1 MSGPSKT
8 IASDPVVADVA
19 EASLAEGGSAVDAV
33 LGGFLAAAA
42 LEPGV
47 LFGPVGALVAGLG
60 AGARVFDG
68 RTLQAGRGAKRPR
81 GLRPGDTIPPAARAA
96 VPRSLGVLPLLHAY
110 GATKTL
116 AALGRLG
123 RTRAKKE
130 AKSDPTL
137 EARLRFLEA
146 FARRGP
152 GVIASSDIMRPLVQ
166 RAGPVAGGLLTE
178 EDLADARPADEA
190 ATFQPFQGETELTA
204 MPWSPPAS
212 GRPARIVVAADV
224 SGIVAALAYVPDPDG
239 VDVPELGLKLTR
251 DGEPIRR
258 GVPRVTPGEIRPA
271 ALPIGV
277 LRRADGWHAALGV
290 TTAGR
295 IEGPAAQGA
304 ATVGAWL
311 SHWLS
316 PGAVGFGA
324 TTHKRRVSV
333 TRVD

>member
-8 IASDPVVADVA
+8 IASDPVVAEVA
-19 EASLAEGGSAVDAV
+19 EASIAEGGSAVDAV

-47 LFGPVGALVAGLG
+47 LFGPVGALVAGIG

-68 RTLQAGRGAKRPR
+68 RTVQAGQGAKRPR
-81 GLRPGDTIPPAARAA
+81 GLRPGDAVPRPARAA

-130 AKSDPTL
+130 LKDDPSL
-137 EARLRFLEA
+137 EARLKFLDA
-146 FARRGP
+146 YARRGP
-152 GVIASSDIMRPLVQ
+152 GVLASGDVVRPLVQ

-178 EDLADARPADEA
+178 DDLSAVRPADEA
-190 ATFQPFQGETELTA
+190 AVFAPFSADTELA
-204 MPWSPPAS
+204 AAPWAPPEA

-224 SGIVAALAYVPDPDG
+224 GGIVAALAYAPDPDG
-239 VDVPELGLKLTR
+239 IDVPELGLRLTR

-271 ALPIGV
+271 ALPIAV
-277 LRRADGWHAALGV
+277 LRRQDGWHTAVGV
-290 TTAGR
+290 TSAGR
-295 IEGPAAQGA
+295 LEGPSPDEAT
-304 ATVGAWL
+304 TVGAWL
-311 SHWLS
+311 EGWLTG
-316 PGAVGFGA
+316 GAVGLGA
-324 TTHKRRVSV
+324 TTHKRRVTV
-333 TRVD
+333 TRAD